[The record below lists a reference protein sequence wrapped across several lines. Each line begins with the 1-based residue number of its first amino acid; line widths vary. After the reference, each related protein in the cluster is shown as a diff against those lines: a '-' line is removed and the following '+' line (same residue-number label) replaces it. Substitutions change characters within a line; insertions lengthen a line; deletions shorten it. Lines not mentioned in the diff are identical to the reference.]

1 MDEEFFK
8 KENLEEFG
16 DIEKETPLWKKVV
29 WRFVIALVS
38 IIVIIGLIYFSG
50 LRQYFFYRRTPSN
63 TNIQEK
69 ESVLNEETITV
80 PVVARILRAE
90 KSSDGSN
97 RNKENI
103 QELVIKTNKIWAQAD
118 IKLKLLETK
127 IVSMNKESIER
138 FSESPYQFTKNIEN
152 FNENLVN
159 VFFIGNLEGP
169 SGLAY
174 MGTGNILV
182 ADYTTSDDYL
192 VFAHE
197 IGHVFSLNH
206 TDSYYNALMDPEA
219 KGPVLSKE
227 EIRKARETAEE
238 FSKIE

>member
-1 MDEEFFK
+1 MDEEFFE
-8 KENLEEFG
+8 KEELKEFG
-16 DIEKETPLWKKVV
+16 DVEKETPLWKKVV
-29 WRFVIALVS
+29 WRFIIILVSLIVIA
-38 IIVIIGLIYFSG
+38 GLFYISG
-50 LRQYFFYRRTPSN
+50 FRQYFFYRKTPSN
-63 TNIQEK
+63 VQVQEM

-80 PVVARILRAE
+80 PVIARILRAE
-90 KSSDGSN
+90 NSSDGST

-103 QELVIKTNKIWAQAD
+103 RELVNKTNKIWAQAD
-118 IKLKLLETK
+118 VELKLEKTDIILMSQEE
-127 IVSMNKESIER
+127 INQ
-138 FSESPYQFTKNIEN
+138 FSDSPYKFTQELES
-152 FNENLVN
+152 FNEDLVN

-174 MGTGNILV
+174 MGTGKILV

-227 EIRKARETAEE
+227 EIRKARESAEE
-238 FSKIE
+238 VSRTE